1 MCVKLPS
8 ENLNLSSYP
17 PHSTSIYT
25 CGVTTAPRVR
35 GGQPK
40 DFKRGK
46 NVHREIESQN

>member
-1 MCVKLPS
+1 MWVKLPLGD
-8 ENLNLSSYP
+8 LNPSPYL
-17 PHSTSIYT
+17 PHPTSIYT